1 MSKREKSKT
10 SRAKN
15 LQQALE
21 IERKKSD
28 EYLSRLKYLQAD
40 FENYRKRMEKEIR
53 ETAQITSE
61 KLIINLLNV
70 VDELELALG
79 SGKETEDK
87 QALLKGVEM
96 ILKKLSNTLE
106 QEGLARIKA
115 VGEPFNPSFHE
126 VMAEIPLKKHDE
138 GVIVEEVRA
147 GYILSGRVIR
157 PAIVKVATKLG
168 VES

>member
-1 MSKREKSKT
+1 MSKRKKSKT
-10 SRAKN
+10 SRVES

-53 ETAQITSE
+53 ETAQTTSE

-79 SGKETEDK
+79 SGKEAEDK

-96 ILKKLSNTLE
+96 TLKKLSNTLE

-115 VGEPFNPSFHE
+115 VGEAFDPSFHE
-126 VMAEIPLKKHDE
+126 VLTETLLKKHGE
-138 GVIVEEVRA
+138 GVVVKEVRA
-147 GYILSGRVIR
+147 GYMLSGRVIR
-157 PAIVKVATKLG
+157 PAIVEVATKLG
-168 VES
+168 VDS